1 MGKHKATTV
10 TKTLSRVTTVV
21 RGRALRD
28 HSRMGRAVGSGGS
41 IRIAWLGLLLLPTA
55 TQAFSILSSVAK
67 SRKRGS
73 RQPTRSPGLVANL
86 LNNWTDVTK
95 MPRRAYFPYGQ
106 KGFAKIREQGR
117 FYVDRT
123 EYIEALEAFE
133 YQCFTRPPRWGKSC
147 LVEMLACYYDN
158 ATTPEEWD
166 TWFGGLDIH
175 KKPTELKGKF
185 EVLQLDFSRA
195 ATGSVD
201 EIKAAA
207 KEAAAAKAAPA
218 KKLQMAPSEARC
230 LRVSDNDFNRWFV
243 EHYDKSG
250 HKPGRKSTAE
260 DCSHVCSDA
269 SSEHHS
275 WCVGFEFKDTEKG
288 TCELYE
294 GCTQQ
299 QAQQSHQQQ
308 G

>member
-1 MGKHKATTV
+1 M
-10 TKTLSRVTTVV
+10 V

-28 HSRMGRAVGSGGS
+28 HSRMVPASPIRRPPVHALLAPAPAPHPPATLGRFLATRLYRACMCRAMALQGRAVGSGGS

-73 RQPTRSPGLVANL
+73 RCVPPAPTALTHTLFLSSGISSTCPFFRTVFLDSDHLTPHAGLATPLVHVRRQPARSPGLVANL
-86 LNNWTDVTK
+86 INNWANTTK

-106 KGFAKIREQGR
+106 PGFAQIREQGR

-123 EYIEALEAFE
+123 KYIEALEAFE

-147 LVEMLACYYDN
+147 LVELLACYYDN

-175 KKPTELKGKF
+175 KKPTPLKGRF

-195 ATGSVD
+195 ATGCVP
-201 EIKAAA
+201 EMKA
-207 KEAAAAKAAPA
+207 KDAP
-218 KKLQMAPSEARC
+218 
-230 LRVSDNDFNRWFV
+230 
-243 EHYDKSG
+243 
-250 HKPGRKSTAE
+250 
-260 DCSHVCSDA
+260 
-269 SSEHHS
+269 
-275 WCVGFEFKDTEKG
+275 
-288 TCELYE
+288 
-294 GCTQQ
+294 
-299 QAQQSHQQQ
+299 
-308 G
+308 